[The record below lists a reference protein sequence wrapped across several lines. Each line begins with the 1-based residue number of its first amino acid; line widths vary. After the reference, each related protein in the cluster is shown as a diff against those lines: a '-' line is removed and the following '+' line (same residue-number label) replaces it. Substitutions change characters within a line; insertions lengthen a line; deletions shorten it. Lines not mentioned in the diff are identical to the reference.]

1 MSIIALLIFS
11 IFDYYFIQWNEFSD
25 YFNNFDYIELLVM
38 LGFKL
43 TQLVM
48 NISTLF
54 AKKNNSPCHVF
65 IILVFGQLAYYIK
78 FDSALDIII
87 IVCLIII
94 FFLSFIFNEIYEI
107 NVLGLS
113 FYTK

>member
-11 IFDYYFIQWNEFSD
+11 IFDYYFIHWTEFSD
-25 YFNNFDYIELLVM
+25 YFDNFNYIKLLVM
-38 LGFKL
+38 IGFVL

-54 AKKNNSPCHVF
+54 ATKNNFPCHVF
-65 IILVFGQLAYYIK
+65 IILVFGQLVYYIK

-87 IVCLIII
+87 IV
-94 FFLSFIFNEIYEI
+94 
-107 NVLGLS
+107 
-113 FYTK
+113 